1 MDNPNRER
9 FVFSVVILLLSVYSG
24 MLTLGLYQVK
34 GKAEKL
40 SQDQHA
46 MLDATNAKIDQVMQY
61 LENNQAANDM
71 KDVERLKI
79 LAAEHE
85 QKLFL
90 LQNTIQ
96 QLYTLSD

>member
-1 MDNPNRER
+1 
-9 FVFSVVILLLSVYSG
+9 
-24 MLTLGLYQVK
+24 
-34 GKAEKL
+34 
-40 SQDQHA
+40 